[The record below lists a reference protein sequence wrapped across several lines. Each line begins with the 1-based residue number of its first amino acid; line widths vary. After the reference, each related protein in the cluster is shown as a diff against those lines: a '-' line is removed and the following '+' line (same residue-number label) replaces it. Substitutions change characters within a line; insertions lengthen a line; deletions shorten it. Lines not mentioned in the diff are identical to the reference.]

1 MTLSSFW
8 RPSWDSLRKVGTDE
22 KRFQVFGEEAMQY
35 EIRHILCGCCNLTR
49 FVGVIENPLKTG
61 VLNSKSVASFGI
73 QFFFSLI
80 CLFWGVMPPSRGECG
95 LILLEML
102 GIAPEWDVTS
112 LCGKSGLFSL
122 FFAGPCFLLLLC
134 LSSRWVE
141 AWWTQS
147 LLIDTGSENDLAYL
161 DNQSGI
167 WWSSLKRKPINY
179 QWSPFLG
186 AIYLFLINHWQ

>member
-1 MTLSSFW
+1 MLTAFGKLG
-8 RPSWDSLRKVGTDE
+8 PIQ
-22 KRFQVFGEEAMQY
+22 RFQVFGEEAMQY
-35 EIRHILCGCCNLTR
+35 EIRHILCGRCNLTWTYIEDW
-49 FVGVIENPLKTG
+49 GVEFKVCCFFWDT
-61 VLNSKSVASFGI
+61 V
-73 QFFFSLI
+73 FFSLI
-80 CLFWGVMPPSRGECG
+80 CLFWGVMSPSRGEYG

-102 GIAPEWDVTS
+102 GIAPEWDVTN
-112 LCGKSGLFSL
+112 LCGKSDLFSL

-141 AWWTQS
+141 VWWTQS
-147 LLIDTGSENDLAYL
+147 LLVDTGSENDLAYL
-161 DNQSGI
+161 DTQSGI